1 MSSFTP
7 VIPPTTQMTKKALQ
21 ESLTRIRHVEGPLQ
35 TIPQVI
41 MAALQTHVANGGV
54 DDFSMKLW
62 QSADQ
67 GLACHY
73 GREAKFVDRHF
84 GEDIEMSR
92 FAYDNF
98 TQNVGK
104 QIFIAKISNIDVTMK
119 GQCDY
124 CICFGP
130 SGNPHR
136 DGPGVKKGRFKDTRE
151 WHTLQWGI
159 WVPTQLRN
167 KTWLLQKESDIV
179 RAFIPGPARVPG
191 QKRGPRKKNVE
202 ANLPVNVDP
211 SGITPPRIKAPASTF
226 HDDARNASFLT
237 ESILLEQSDED
248 EVEVRPRSTSG
259 QARNKRDWSSDGDP
273 SEGEKR
279 AVPRRKKLKVT
290 LTYPRRVANRIV
302 QILNNNVKQKIATH
316 PRNSTTP
323 SNSFLRS
330 SQQSPTEHEGIAKA
344 QTQMTDNNSILI
356 SDDEAQIRLVKQE
369 AAIPIAQRGRT
380 QNFETQPSQRRHA
393 QSHITRQDSRT
404 DLSTGTTAV
413 TSPPEVKRSG
423 TADIDL
429 KPGNLGEVTFTF
441 KDARDNIV
449 EQLPF
454 EECNSAESLFSQAV
468 ACDIADFDT
477 TRMLEVHVGDKGPVR
492 IVKDSKSNFERKVLQ
507 PLLATREEFPGFP
520 VEVVVKNFK

>member
-1 MSSFTP
+1 
-7 VIPPTTQMTKKALQ
+7 MTRKALQ
-21 ESLTRIRHVEGPLQ
+21 DSLTRTKHVEGSLQ

-41 MAALQTHVANGGV
+41 MDALETHVAHGGV

-62 QSADQ
+62 QASDQ
-67 GLACHY
+67 GLNSHY
-73 GREAKFVDRHF
+73 GREAKFVDKQF
-84 GEDIEMSR
+84 GENIEMSR

-104 QIFIAKISNIDVTMK
+104 QIFIAKIRNIDVTMK

-136 DGPGVKKGRFKDTRE
+136 DGPGIKKGKFKDTRD

-159 WVPTQLRN
+159 WVPTHLRN

-179 RAFIPGPARVPG
+179 RAFIPGPPRVPG
-191 QKRGPRKKNVE
+191 QKRGPRKKNAE
-202 ANLPVNVDP
+202 ATLPTNVGH
-211 SGITPPRIKAPASTF
+211 SGIMSPQTRAPASTF
-226 HDDARNASFLT
+226 DDGAPDASFLT
-237 ESILLEQSDED
+237 QSILLEQSDED
-248 EVEVRPRSTSG
+248 DVEVRPHPIVRQSH
-259 QARNKRDWSSDGDP
+259 NKRDWSPDGDS
-273 SEGEKR
+273 SEGETR
-279 AVPRRKKLKVT
+279 DVSRRKKLKVT
-290 LTYPRRVANRIV
+290 LTYPRHVADRMV
-302 QILNNNVKQKIATH
+302 QILNNKVKQKIATH

-323 SNSFLRS
+323 SYSFLGS
-330 SQQSPTEHEGIAKA
+330 SQRPPAEHEGTANTH
-344 QTQMTDNNSILI
+344 TQMANNNSILI
-356 SDDEAQIRLVKQE
+356 SDDESHIGLVKQE
-369 AAIPIAQRGRT
+369 AAIPIAQPGRV
-380 QNFETQPSQRRHA
+380 QNSDIQPSQRRHT
-393 QSHITRQDSRT
+393 QSHISRQESRT

-423 TADIDL
+423 TTDIDL

-441 KDARDNIV
+441 KDAHDNIV

-492 IVKDSKSNFERKVLQ
+492 IVKDSRSNFERKVLQ